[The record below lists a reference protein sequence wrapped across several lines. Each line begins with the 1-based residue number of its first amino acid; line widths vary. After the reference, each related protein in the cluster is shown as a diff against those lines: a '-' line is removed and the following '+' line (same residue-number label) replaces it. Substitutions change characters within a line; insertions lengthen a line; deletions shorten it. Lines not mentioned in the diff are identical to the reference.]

1 MTQELNGWMAAAL
14 SSHLSRHPGWLEYES
29 IPAYDGYPDRFT
41 WDSGPIFDSTVGFD
55 RESLAFRL
63 YRIVSGSLNSG
74 WHSPAKSL
82 TLCL

>member
-29 IPAYDGYPDRFT
+29 IPAYDGYPVRFL
-41 WDSGPIFDSTVGFD
+41 WSSAPVFDAEATFGAI
-55 RESLAFRL
+55 EFRL

-74 WHSPAKSL
+74 WHSPTKSL